1 MFDLWQLAQVTPLL
15 WRMKAGETCVYEVTG
30 VQLVVRWQESQV
42 FVVTKWFAGLPLA
55 PEPVWHVAHALGAI
69 PVWVKFAG
77 IHAVVR
83 WHESQDNA
91 VGR

>member
-1 MFDLWQLAQVTPLL
+1 
-15 WRMKAGETCVYEVTG
+15 MKAGETWVYEVTG

-77 IHAVVR
+77 IHVVVR
-83 WHESQDNA
+83 WHASQDNA